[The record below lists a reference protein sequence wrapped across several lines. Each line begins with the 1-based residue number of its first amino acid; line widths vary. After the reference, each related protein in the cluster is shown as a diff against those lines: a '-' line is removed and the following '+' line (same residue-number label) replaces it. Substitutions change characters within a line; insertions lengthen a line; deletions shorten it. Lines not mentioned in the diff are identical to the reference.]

1 MRRHLKGADPYCDLY
16 EIGFCLFYIPT
27 ETGVNQKTGM
37 SMDPA
42 PKLFSTRQVSIRIT
56 HKYVICRRGG
66 RAAAVLRVSGDNH
79 R

>member
-1 MRRHLKGADPYCDLY
+1 MRRHLKGADPCDLY

-42 PKLFSTRQVSIRIT
+42 PKLFSTRQVSIT

-66 RAAAVLRVSGDNH
+66 RAAAVLRVSGDN
-79 R
+79 RR